1 MILLEIGLWDRLSS
15 ITAGKGFADLSPQK
29 FRERVIEK
37 SVPLLGLTMGT
48 KYRDTTRVCLSG
60 MFDAASQVKEVA
72 EFTGHV
78 DLYLAF
84 KTQVVDRIGS
94 CVV

>member
-1 MILLEIGLWDRLSS
+1 
-15 ITAGKGFADLSPQK
+15 
-29 FRERVIEK
+29 
-37 SVPLLGLTMGT
+37 
-48 KYRDTTRVCLSG
+48 

-72 EFTGHV
+72 EFTGNV